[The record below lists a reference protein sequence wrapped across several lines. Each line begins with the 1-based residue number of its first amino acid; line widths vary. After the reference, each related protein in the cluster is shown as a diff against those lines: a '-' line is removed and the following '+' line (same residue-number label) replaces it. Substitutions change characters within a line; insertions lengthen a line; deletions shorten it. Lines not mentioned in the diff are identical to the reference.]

1 MRIYVLTAFLLLNLY
16 GFSQN
21 QWQVFNTSNSTIP
34 ENVIRCLAK
43 DAQGNVWVGTDNGL
57 AKFDGSTFTTIDSS
71 NSDLPVNQIR
81 SIAFSPTGD
90 MWVGTLQAGAAV
102 YNGSTWVN
110 YTSQNSALPD
120 DQVRTITFDTTGN
133 AWLGTTG
140 GVVNISS
147 EGWEVYGMF
156 NSPLVSNNINH
167 IFVDGGTVWVGT
179 VNGGLNRK
187 VGSVW
192 TIFTYQNS
200 GLLDNTIYNITND
213 IFGNI
218 WFATPAQGLG
228 RYDGSGWYFRS
239 ISNSNMP
246 ANGLSAIE
254 VVKHTDV
261 KYIGTV
267 NKGLVRWTNGLA
279 FDSFTVNNSPMPDNH
294 VTCLLQYNDST
305 FYIGTA
311 NGGLVKFVDTTQY
324 PFISGIDRVVRDE
337 ALSLYPNPANDY
349 LHLSVQAGHS
359 TNVSITNTL
368 GEVVSSSALMDAVID
383 VSALLPGVY
392 FVRLEQGGKCF
403 QARFVKQ

>member
-1 MRIYVLTAFLLLNLY
+1 MRIYLLLALSFFSGS
-16 GFSQN
+16 GFGQN
-21 QWQVFNTSNSTIP
+21 QWQVFNSSNSGLP
-34 ENVIRCLAK
+34 DNVIRCLAK
-43 DAQGNVWVGTDNGL
+43 DAQGNVWIGTDNGL
-57 AKFDGSTFTTIDSS
+57 AKFDGSTFTVIDSS

-90 MWVGTLQAGAAV
+90 MWVGTLQAGVAV
-102 YNGSTWVN
+102 FNGSSWMN

-120 DQVRTITFDTTGN
+120 DQVRTITFDTAGN

-167 IFVDGGTVWVGT
+167 VFVDGGTVWVGT
-179 VNGGLNRK
+179 VNGGLCRK

-213 IFGNI
+213 IFGNL

-246 ANGLSAIE
+246 TNGLTAIE

-267 NKGLVRWTNGLA
+267 NKGLVRWTNGLP

-294 VTCLLQYNDST
+294 VSCLLQYNDST

-311 NGGLVKFVDTTQY
+311 NSGLVKFVDTTQY
-324 PFISGIDRVVRDE
+324 PLVLAIDELNDAAE
-337 ALSLYPNPANDY
+337 IMLYPNPATDVISLSNDIPVA
-349 LHLSVQAGHS
+349 S
-359 TNVSITNTL
+359 VSITDAMGREVSQSSNT
-368 GEVVSSSALMDAVID
+368 SRID
-383 VSALLPGVY
+383 VSVLPPGIY
-392 FVRLEQGGKCF
+392 FVRIQQAGTCF
-403 QARFVKQ
+403 LSRFVKQ